1 MEKIYNEIK
10 NLLASGL
17 GSELGFDS
25 NKITYEKKDDQARS
39 VLVNKSVY
47 NVGGVRETI
56 YIPDEYM
63 QKAGAN
69 SAAEFLAWLK
79 NQAR

>member
-25 NKITYEKKDDQARS
+25 NKITYEKKDDPGQP
-39 VLVNKSVY
+39 VPGY
-47 NVGGVRETI
+47 TVGGVRETI